1 MPFALAIGS
10 STNKSL
16 EQMSLVDNNIADDE
30 MVDIITALTMHPN
43 LRHLNL
49 DGNRLC
55 KKGCVA
61 LSKLLRSSAI
71 QLQSLDLAENK
82 IDDDGLEVL
91 IPALKGSTE
100 LLSLRLANNHSITS
114 SGWQRL
120 ATILEAP
127 NFNLAKLDL
136 ASNINNC
143 KFDDEAV
150 ALYAKVLTLNCT
162 LKSLY
167 IVNNPITRD
176 SS

>member
-16 EQMSLVDNNIADDE
+16 EEVSLVDNNIADDE

-136 ASNINNC
+136 A
-143 KFDDEAV
+143 AT
-150 ALYAKVLTLNCT
+150 TLIIA
-162 LKSLY
+162 SLMTKQWPFMQRY
-167 IVNNPITRD
+167 
-176 SS
+176 

>member
-1 MPFALAIGS
+1 MW
-10 STNKSL
+10 
-16 EQMSLVDNNIADDE
+16 
-30 MVDIITALTMHPN
+30 
-43 LRHLNL
+43 
-49 DGNRLC
+49 
-55 KKGCVA
+55 A

-162 LKSLY
+162 LKSL
-167 IVNNPITRD
+167 IFNNPITRD